1 MKLLLLVLLSLTLL
15 LVLLS
20 LTLLLSGWQAPARGT
35 KRAHLPSLPACVTMN
50 IILPAESDIDRL
62 EELARQVRQAQ
73 IVNALLVL
81 GRTEHDDLDRLQ
93 KWGLTV
99 ESLAEMTLRHAEAH
113 GLDPLLLV
121 AIAWKES
128 RFIPTKEGD
137 HRKGRPRSCGITGV
151 RTDYP
156 GRPTCAELKNPD
168 FALGWTA
175 TFLAATKKADGQLNL
190 SKYNGG
196 QYEALVWRTVDWL
209 RSSI

>member
-1 MKLLLLVLLSLTLL
+1 MKPLWLVPLSL
-15 LVLLS
+15 S
-20 LTLLLSGWQAPARGT
+20 LLLSGWLLNQAPARESR
-35 KRAHLPSLPACVTMN
+35 KVELPSLPACVTMH
-50 IILPAESDIDRL
+50 ITLPADSDPDRL
-62 EELARQVRQAQ
+62 EDLARQTRQTQVVEAVR
-73 IVNALLVL
+73 VL

-99 ESLAEMTLRHAEAH
+99 ESLAEMALRHAEAH

-121 AIAWKES
+121 TIAWKES

-137 HRKGRPRSCGITGV
+137 HRKGKPRSCGITGV

-156 GRPTCAELKNPD
+156 GRPTCVELKNPD

-175 TFLAATKKADGQLNL
+175 AFLAATKKSDGQINI

-209 RSSI
+209 RRNT